1 MISLIAKF
9 LKVLNSEGDPGQISA
24 AFCLGM
30 IAGFTPL
37 STPHNFLVL
46 FAALLFRVNLS
57 GFILAFGIFSGVAYI
72 LDPLFSA
79 IGLAVLKAGPL
90 EGLWTAMYNT
100 AIWRIENFNNSVV
113 MGSLVFCAV
122 LVAPAYFVFNRL
134 ILKYRD
140 HVLDRVKKLKIMQA
154 LKASKLFN
162 AYQAI
167 AG

>member
-30 IAGFTPL
+30 IAGLTPV
-37 STPHNFLVL
+37 STPHNLLVL

-57 GFILAFGIFSGVAYI
+57 GFILAFGIFSGIAYI
-72 LDPLFSA
+72 LDPLFSI

-90 EGLWTAMYNT
+90 EGLWTSMYNT
-100 AIWRIENFNNSVV
+100 ALWRIENFNNSIV

-122 LVAPAYFVFNRL
+122 MIAPLYMVSNRS
-134 ILKYRD
+134 IIQYRD
-140 HVLDRVKKLKIMQA
+140 HILDRVNKFKIVQG
-154 LKASKLFN
+154 LKATKLFD
-162 AYQAI
+162 AYRAI